1 MGSSKALFATAI
13 FLSSFLLFL
22 AEPMA
27 GKRLLPLLGGSAAVW
42 TTCLVF
48 FQTALLLGYLCAHWL
63 VTRIKP
69 MMQAVI
75 YLLLLAGCIVQ
86 LLVNPALHA
95 DSTRP
100 ILSVLWLMTLLI
112 GLPFLTLSA
121 TGPLLQ
127 AWYASRVSPRNVSQ
141 DVPARAQPYRLFALS
156 NFGSLLALIIYPWL
170 VEPRFSLHAQAIAWS
185 CGFLL
190 LTVACTCII
199 WTHRR
204 SSVTDQAVATSG
216 TNLLPRWSVR
226 TLWILLAACGSL
238 LLSAMT
244 NHLSQ
249 NVAAIPLL
257 WVIPLITY
265 LLTFI
270 LAFSGG
276 RWLPRWL
283 VLGMLSLALGTVGYF
298 LYDPAHRI
306 SLKLSILVFCAA
318 LFVLCLFCHTE
329 LYRLRPAAVHMTSF
343 YLSIAAGG
351 ALGAIAVGVV
361 APLVFV
367 GNYELA
373 CGLITT
379 AALALIVIWR
389 PQHDHPFVRY
399 TQRLFWIAA
408 TIAMV
413 AVIRHQ
419 IRADREDTVLQV
431 RNFYGTLTVSQAM
444 DETDGA
450 LIRTLYHGTI
460 EHGTQVF
467 SADLRKAPTSYY
479 AHDSGVGLALDLCC
493 GTRPRRVGMIGL
505 GTGTLAAYGRRD
517 DVFRFYEINPQV
529 EPIAQHLFTYMRES
543 AADIALVRGDA
554 RLSLAAEPPQR
565 YDVLVIDA
573 FSGDAIPVHLLTSQ
587 ALELY
592 RRHLQPDGIM
602 AFHVS
607 NQFLDLAPE
616 VKQQAEHAGMQ
627 SVLITSAANDELAED
642 NADWVLVTA
651 NTRFLARPE
660 LKAGQSQANA
670 IPGLRLWTDDY
681 NSLLPL
687 LKKKES
693 DDK

>member
-1 MGSSKALFATAI
+1 MGASKALFATAI

-27 GKRLLPLLGGSAAVW
+27 AKRLLPLLGGSAAVW

-48 FQTALLLGYLCAHWL
+48 FQTALLFGYLCAHLL
-63 VTRIKP
+63 VTRVRP
-69 MMQAVI
+69 TMQAVI
-75 YLLLLAGCIVQ
+75 YLLLLAGCIAQ
-86 LLVNPALHA
+86 LLANPALHA

-100 ILSVLWLMTLLI
+100 IWSVLWLMTLLI

-127 AWYASRVSPRNVSQ
+127 AWYANRASSSQ
-141 DVPARAQPYRLFALS
+141 IADDVPAGSQPYRLFALS
-156 NFGSLLALIIYPWL
+156 NFGSLLALVIYPSL
-170 VEPRFSLHAQAIAWS
+170 VEPRFSLHRQAVAWS
-185 CGFLL
+185 AGFLVL
-190 LTVACTCII
+190 AAACTCII
-199 WTHRR
+199 LMHRHSNTR
-204 SSVTDQAVATSG
+204 EEAVSRG
-216 TNLLPRWSVR
+216 VMNPRPAGYLYL
-226 TLWILLAACGSL
+226 LWILLAACGSL

-270 LAFSGG
+270 LAFSGNK
-276 RWLPRWL
+276 WLPRWL
-283 VLGMLSLALGTVGYF
+283 VLGLLLLALGTVGYF
-298 LYDPAHRI
+298 LYNPEHRL
-306 SLKLSILVFCAA
+306 SLRLSIVVFCAA

-329 LYRLRPAAVHMTSF
+329 LYRMRPSATHMTSF

-351 ALGAIAVGVV
+351 ALGAMAVGIA
-361 APLVFV
+361 APLIFA

-373 CGLITT
+373 CGLIMT
-379 AALALIVIWR
+379 AALALIVTWK
-389 PQHDHPFVRY
+389 PQHDYSLLRY
-399 TQRLFWIAA
+399 TQRLFWIAVA
-408 TIAMV
+408 IAMV
-413 AVIRHQ
+413 VVIRQQ
-419 IRADREDTVLQV
+419 IRSDREDTVLQV
-431 RNFYGTLTVSQAM
+431 RSFYGTLTVSQAI

-450 LIRTLYHGTI
+450 IVRTLYHGTI
-460 EHGTQVF
+460 EHGTQIF
-467 SADLRKAPTSYY
+467 SPDLRKAPTSYY

-493 GTRPRRVGMIGL
+493 GTRPRRVGTIGL
-505 GTGTLAAYGRRD
+505 GTGTLAAYGGRD
-517 DVFRFYEINPQV
+517 DVFRFYEINSQV
-529 EPIAQHLFTYMRES
+529 EPIARHLFTYVRES
-543 AADIALVRGDA
+543 AADITLVAGDA
-554 RLSLAAEPPQR
+554 RLSLAAEPPQH

-587 ALELY
+587 ALQLY
-592 RRHLQPDGIM
+592 QRHLAPGGIM

-616 VKQQAEHAGMQ
+616 VKQQAEHAGLR
-627 SVLITSAANDELAED
+627 SVLITSEANDQLAED

-651 NTRFLARPE
+651 NTRFLSRPE
-660 LKAGQSQANA
+660 LKVGQSEPNA